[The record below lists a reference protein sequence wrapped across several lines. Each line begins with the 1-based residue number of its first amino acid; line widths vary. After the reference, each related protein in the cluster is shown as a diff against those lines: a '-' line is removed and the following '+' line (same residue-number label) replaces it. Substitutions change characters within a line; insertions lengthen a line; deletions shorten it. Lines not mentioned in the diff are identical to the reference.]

1 MMPKPRAVA
10 SWEDLPLFVDIP
22 FDAGGMVL
30 MSKTRRS
37 DGRMHD
43 SGLIRPNRPCPKDFR
58 EKFIELGWGG
68 IGVHYHA
75 SWRCI
80 RRWVLECGRDELK
93 KERAAYVGR
102 NGREALHVSRVGE
115 CLADRQARRRRNVMG
130 QTLTPKRGGSATG
143 E

>member
-1 MMPKPRAVA
+1 
-10 SWEDLPLFVDIP
+10 LPLFVDIP

-68 IGVHYHA
+68 IGFTTTLAGGA
-75 SWRCI
+75 S
-80 RRWVLECGRDELK
+80 
-93 KERAAYVGR
+93 AAGFS
-102 NGREALHVSRVGE
+102 NAGE
-115 CLADRQARRRRNVMG
+115 
-130 QTLTPKRGGSATG
+130 TS
-143 E
+143 